1 MPGRQEQ
8 RWAVSVPAGTRW
20 FVRAFLVAVFLCA
33 ALRLEAWPLTGFRLF
48 STLRT
53 ETQITWVAD
62 TVSPDG
68 TQTRLW
74 FSELARPY
82 QGFYLVMR
90 GFRKLPTGEQ
100 RAMCAAWIAEAR
112 RVRDHVSKLRI
123 YRVERQALPRSG
135 DRGVGP
141 ETKVLEYA
149 CS

>member
-1 MPGRQEQ
+1 
-8 RWAVSVPAGTRW
+8 
-20 FVRAFLVAVFLCA
+20 
-33 ALRLEAWPLTGFRLF
+33 
-48 STLRT
+48 
-53 ETQITWVAD
+53 
-62 TVSPDG
+62 
-68 TQTRLW
+68 
-74 FSELARPY
+74 
-82 QGFYLVMR
+82 MR

-100 RAMCAAWIAEAR
+100 RAMCAAWIGEAR

>member
-8 RWAVSVPAGTRW
+8 RWAGSVPAGTRW
-20 FVRAFLVAVFLCA
+20 FVRAFLLVVFLCA

-53 ETQITWVAD
+53 QTQITWVAD
-62 TVSPDG
+62 TVAPDG

-74 FSELARPY
+74 FSDLPRPY

-90 GFRKLPTGEQ
+90 GFRKLPPQEQ

-123 YRVERQALPRSG
+123 YRVERQALPRNG
-135 DRGVGP
+135 DRGGGR